1 MLIAASTLHWRF
13 FFGVCMKFVIEYFP
27 SLKTSLVFPWF
38 LMVENE
44 SDHPEYGFTFQDI
57 TDVLNEKL
65 ESEKSKI
72 VIPKLTRVFN
82 HHAVKSL
89 DTYKQFHIFVDTD
102 KSTILVKHSRDGL
115 ADSIN
120 NWLAEYKIPAQ

>member
-1 MLIAASTLHWRF
+1 
-13 FFGVCMKFVIEYFP
+13 MKFVIEYLP
-27 SLKTSLVFPWF
+27 SLQTSLVLPWF

-65 ESEKSKI
+65 ESEKLQN

-89 DTYKQFHIFVDTD
+89 GTYKQFHIFVGDC
-102 KSTILVKHSRDGL
+102 K
-115 ADSIN
+115 
-120 NWLAEYKIPAQ
+120 

>member
-1 MLIAASTLHWRF
+1 
-13 FFGVCMKFVIEYFP
+13 MKFVIEYLP
-27 SLKTSLVFPWF
+27 SLQTSLVLPWF

-65 ESEKSKI
+65 ETDESKK
-72 VIPKLTRVFN
+72 VIQKLTRVFN

-89 DTYKQFHIFVDTD
+89 GTYKQFHIFVDTD

-120 NWLAEYKIPAQ
+120 NWLAEYKTPAQ